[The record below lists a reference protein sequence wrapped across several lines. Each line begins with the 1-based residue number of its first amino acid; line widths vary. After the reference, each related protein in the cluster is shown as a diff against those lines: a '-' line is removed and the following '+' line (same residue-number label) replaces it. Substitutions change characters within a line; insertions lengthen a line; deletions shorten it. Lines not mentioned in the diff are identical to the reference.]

1 MLHAGDSRDAVR
13 DLLSHRSH
21 HLEQHVDG
29 LRPELK
35 RAVQLIFLLR
45 QVSLGEVRT
54 HVSVLELDLLDVGVE
69 LADVT
74 SLEGHVF
81 VVN

>member
-1 MLHAGDSRDAVR
+1 MLHAGDSCDAIRDF
-13 DLLSHRSH
+13 LSHGSH
-21 HLEQHVDG
+21 DLEQHVDG

-35 RAVQLIFLLR
+35 RAVQMIFLLR
-45 QVSLGEVRT
+45 QVSLGEVRS

-69 LADVT
+69 LANVT